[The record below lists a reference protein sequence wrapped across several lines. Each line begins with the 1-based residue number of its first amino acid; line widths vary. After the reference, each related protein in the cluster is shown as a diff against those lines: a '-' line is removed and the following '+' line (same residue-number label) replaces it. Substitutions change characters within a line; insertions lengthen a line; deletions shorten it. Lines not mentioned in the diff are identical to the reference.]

1 MNEVAWFRPHQLEEA
16 LALLEQYGE
25 EARPVAGGSALA
37 LLLKQRLVQPR
48 ALIGLAGLTE
58 LRGIRQ
64 EPDGLHLG
72 ALTTHAEV
80 ERLAGAA
87 GVPPLLVETYRRVAT
102 RRVRNQATVGGGLA
116 HADPAQDPPAALLAL
131 EARVRLVGPR
141 GERIVPLDQFFVDYY
156 ETVLQPGELIREVI
170 VPPQPSG
177 SAGAYVKF
185 LSRSVDD
192 YATVA
197 VAVQLGLE
205 GRVLTGVRVAFIAAG
220 PTPRRA
226 REVEAL
232 LEGEVPRVGLL
243 QEAGQLASQV
253 VEPLDDS
260 RGSAAYKREMAGV
273 MLERAVRLAVERARS
288 GQ

>member
-48 ALIGLAGLTE
+48 ALISLAGLAE

-80 ERLAGAA
+80 ERLAGTA